1 MESSPWVK
9 NVDADSMEE
18 FLEHICQKK
27 TKTGV
32 GFDYYCDPP
41 QFQSYQ
47 HINGY
52 KSAILYKD
60 SKVKPSMAI
69 KDMFSDFINDLSLQ

>member
-1 MESSPWVK
+1 M
-9 NVDADSMEE
+9 
-18 FLEHICQKK
+18 
-27 TKTGV
+27 
-32 GFDYYCDPP
+32 DYYCDPP

-52 KSAILYKD
+52 KSAILDLYKD

>member
-1 MESSPWVK
+1 M
-9 NVDADSMEE
+9 
-18 FLEHICQKK
+18 
-27 TKTGV
+27 
-32 GFDYYCDPP
+32 DYYCDPP